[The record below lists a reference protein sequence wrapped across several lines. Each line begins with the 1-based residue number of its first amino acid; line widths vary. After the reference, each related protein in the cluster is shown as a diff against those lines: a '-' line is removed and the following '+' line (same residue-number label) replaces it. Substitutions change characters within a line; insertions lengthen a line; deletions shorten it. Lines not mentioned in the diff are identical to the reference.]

1 MSIITNRLFFFL
13 LFFFWVEMQ
22 QPVIT
27 VAPSNP
33 TEVLEG
39 ENITLEWRYN
49 LSGRSFF
56 LMRVTLEDPTK
67 LIVQKVNNILVVPDS
82 RVQANVTD
90 AFSSVSFVGVVRDD
104 DGDYQLEIQND
115 DFQNINI
122 ARNEIRLRVLCKYEL
137 FCIKT

>member
-1 MSIITNRLFFFL
+1 
-13 LFFFWVEMQ
+13 MQ

-27 VAPSNP
+27 EAPSNP

-49 LSGRSFF
+49 LAGGRLLL
-56 LMRVTLEDPTK
+56 LMRCTRAVPNRV
-67 LIVQKVNNILVVPDS
+67 IVQKLSNTLLIPDS

-90 AFSSVSFVGVVRDD
+90 AFSSISFVRVVRDD

-115 DFQNINI
+115 DIQNNPI
-122 ARNEIRLRVLCKYEL
+122 AQNDFSLRVLCKYET
-137 FCIKT
+137 F

>member
-13 LFFFWVEMQ
+13 LFFFLVEMQ

>member
-1 MSIITNRLFFFL
+1 
-13 LFFFWVEMQ
+13 MQ

-27 VAPSNP
+27 VVPLNP

-90 AFSSVSFVGVVRDD
+90 EFSSISFVGVVRDD

-137 FCIKT
+137 FYIKT

>member
-1 MSIITNRLFFFL
+1 
-13 LFFFWVEMQ
+13 MQ

-49 LSGRSFF
+49 LSGRPLI
-56 LMRVTLEDPTK
+56 LMRFLRTDPTRIIAQELGNNL
-67 LIVQKVNNILVVPDS
+67 LIADS

-90 AFSSVSFVGVVRDD
+90 LLSSILFVGVARDD
-104 DGDYQLEIQND
+104 DDHYQLEIQND
-115 DFQNINI
+115 DVLNNPV
-122 ARNEIRLRVLCKYEL
+122 ATNEIRLRVLCKYEI
-137 FCIKT
+137 F

>member
-1 MSIITNRLFFFL
+1 
-13 LFFFWVEMQ
+13 MQ

-33 TEVLEG
+33 AEVLEG

-56 LMRVTLEDPTK
+56 LMRLSRSDPFRI
-67 LIVQKVNNILVVPDS
+67 IVQKNGNRLLIGDS

-90 AFSSVSFVGVVRDD
+90 AFSFISFVGVVRDD
-104 DGDYQLEIQND
+104 DDDYQLEIQND
-115 DFQNINI
+115 DITNNPV
-122 ARNEIRLRVLCKYEL
+122 ARNEITLRVVCKYE
-137 FCIKT
+137 KYQ